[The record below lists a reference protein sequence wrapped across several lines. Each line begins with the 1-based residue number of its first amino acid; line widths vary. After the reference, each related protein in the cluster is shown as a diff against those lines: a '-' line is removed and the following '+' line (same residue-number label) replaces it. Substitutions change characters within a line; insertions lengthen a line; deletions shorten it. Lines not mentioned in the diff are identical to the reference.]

1 MQASVEEKKEP
12 KDADPKKRVKGA
24 AGGFLSR
31 YKMLFGGSLAVAIA
45 VHLLLLI
52 GFGSYTLFKG
62 SSPRMPFTSE
72 GGVPA
77 EDVGVE
83 APPENAPE
91 MVEETSNESSPTPS
105 DAAPA
110 EMDTVLAVA
119 GAVSPSMSFNA
130 APPVLAAPASTGI
143 EKRLS
148 QPGARSGAKA
158 SSVNFFGAQGQG
170 TNVYFVV
177 DVSDSMVEADK
188 GGIDGYRNLKTKL
201 GQMIASL
208 AAETNF
214 NVVFYGDGVDLFRGE
229 SVPATPENRKAAEE
243 FLQGYM
249 SSTSQR
255 GNRTRNFKPKLD
267 TLPSTGGTSRM
278 DLGLLA
284 AFEGRA
290 DTIFVLT
297 DGKPVIR
304 RGMTEEERKED
315 QKKRAGLEI
324 SDSDRQ
330 KYANEVAEWRKEYEK
345 YVTEMK
351 AYQEKYKD
359 KLTEKARR
367 EAENRAKGKGKVVEG
382 QGFIVDTVKIP
393 GLLPAPT
400 APEQPKA
407 PQAKKGGQV
416 VVSSVSGD
424 WSDDQILDFLKET
437 IAKTYKKD
445 GFDLP
450 SIHGVSFMS
459 KTAEEKFLS
468 KLASRNNGKFI
479 RISAPIK

>member
-1 MQASVEEKKEP
+1 MQASVEEEKEP

-31 YKMLFGGSLAVAIA
+31 YKMLFGGSLAVAIV

-77 EDVGVE
+77 EDVGME
-83 APPENAPE
+83 APPENAPD

-393 GLLPAPT
+393 GLPPAPT